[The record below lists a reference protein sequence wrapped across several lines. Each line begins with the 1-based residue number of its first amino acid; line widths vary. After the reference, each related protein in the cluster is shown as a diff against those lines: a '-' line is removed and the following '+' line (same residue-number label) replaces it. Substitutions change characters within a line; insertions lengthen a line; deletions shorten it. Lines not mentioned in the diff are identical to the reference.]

1 MNRWKKILT
10 GVIIQLLIVSIIS
23 AQEIDL
29 SKKISLVV
37 RNKPLKSALD
47 EISKKGN
54 ILFSYSNEQVD
65 DKQIITIVAR
75 KQSIESIFSK
85 LFSELRI
92 DFLVVEKQ
100 VILKPDIQKNEPVVE
115 VKLDKFTIMTFIFH

>member
-10 GVIIQLLIVSIIS
+10 GVIIQLLVVSIIS
-23 AQEIDL
+23 AQQIDL
-29 SKKISLVV
+29 SKKISIVV
-37 RNKPLKSALD
+37 RNKPLKSALY
-47 EISKKGN
+47 EISEEGN

-65 DKQIITIVAR
+65 DKQIISIVAR
-75 KQSIESIFSK
+75 KQSIESIFLK

-100 VILKPDIQKNEPVVE
+100 LILKPKIQK
-115 VKLDKFTIMTFIFH
+115 KRTGCRSKAG